1 MSDPKQELKS
11 LALAYVMKT
20 YPLYTDADAAAEQLA
35 EDILALGWLSPV
47 EHTTYRDLA
56 TLAAANDIQRAKR
69 AEAKVERVAA
79 LADALEHWF
88 GDDSIDDVIAAVRGA
103 IAEFDGTQTSGH
115 TSPAAGDTPEAAAR
129 KGSQPA
135 VSGTHLGT

>member
-1 MSDPKQELKS
+1 MSDPRQELKS
-11 LALAYVMKT
+11 LALAYVRKT
-20 YPLYTDADAAAEQLA
+20 YPLYTDADDAAENLA
-35 EDILALGWLSPV
+35 GDILALGWLSPV
-47 EHTTYRDLA
+47 EHATYRDLA

-103 IAEFDGTQTSGH
+103 IADPD
-115 TSPAAGDTPEAAAR
+115 PA
-129 KGSQPA
+129 
-135 VSGTHLGT
+135 

>member
-1 MSDPKQELKS
+1 MSDPKAELKS

-20 YPLYTDADAAAEQLA
+20 YPLYIDANAAAEELA
-35 EDILALGWLSPV
+35 GDALTLGWVSPEAARFAKADLDNAREAGEV
-47 EHTTYRDLA
+47 YRR
-56 TLAAANDIQRAKR
+56 RAEQ

-103 IAEFDGTQTSGH
+103 IADPDPDPT
-115 TSPAAGDTPEAAAR
+115 
-129 KGSQPA
+129 
-135 VSGTHLGT
+135 